1 MVKSLK
7 EGTMENKKNKNICW
21 QETKIKRKDREK
33 LLKQK
38 GIVLWFTGLSGS
50 GKSTVSSML
59 EGELNKKGYLT
70 YLLDGDNLR
79 YGLNSDLGFTAL
91 DRSENIRRVFEVA
104 KLFIDAGIITI
115 TTFIS
120 PFKNDR
126 NNVRKLLLEDF
137 VEIYVDCPIEECEKR
152 DPKGIYKK
160 ARSGNIKNFTGID
173 SPYEIPENPEIT
185 IKTYENT
192 KEQCVK
198 EIMDYLGEN
207 KIIGE

>member
-1 MVKSLK
+1 
-7 EGTMENKKNKNICW
+7 MENKKNKNICW

-70 YLLDGDNLR
+70 YILDGDNLR
-79 YGLNSDLGFTAL
+79 YGLNSDLGFTDL

-160 ARSGNIKNFTGID
+160 ARAGNIKNFTGID
-173 SPYEIPENPEIT
+173 STYEIPENPEIT
-185 IKTYENT
+185 IKTYKNT

>member
-1 MVKSLK
+1 
-7 EGTMENKKNKNICW
+7 MENKKNTNIRW

-33 LLKQK
+33 LLKQE
-38 GIVLWFTGLSGS
+38 GVVLWFTGLSGS
-50 GKSTVSSML
+50 GKSTVASML
-59 EGELNKKGYLT
+59 ECELNKKGYIT

-79 YGLNSDLGFTAL
+79 YGLNSDLGFTSL
-91 DRSENIRRVFEVA
+91 DRNENIRRVSEVA
-104 KLFIDAGIITI
+104 KLFVDAGIITI

-126 NNVRKLLLEDF
+126 NNTRKLLGEDF

-160 ARSGNIKNFTGID
+160 ARGGDIKNFTGID

-185 IKTYENT
+185 IKTYEIT

-198 EIMDYLGEN
+198 EIMNYLGKN
-207 KIIGE
+207 RIIGE